1 MIRIAVDAMSGDE
14 GASVAVDAVT
24 QSLSRHD
31 DLIIDLVGQLDV
43 LEPLVAKRKISP
55 ALRDRLSLVAASEIV
70 SMSESPASSLRQK
83 KDSSMR
89 VAINRVQS
97 GAAQAC
103 VSAGNTGALMATARF
118 VCKTLDGIDRPAIL
132 APIPSRRGGT
142 LMLDLGAS
150 AECTPEQLFQY
161 AVMGAVVAQ
170 AVYRLES
177 PRVGLLNIGAEDIKG
192 NPQVQQAGR
201 LLNDSKLNYIG
212 FVEGDDI
219 YIGEVDV
226 VVCDG
231 FIGNVALKTSEGLG
245 KLISEYLRAEF
256 SKTLATRLAGL
267 FAMPVLKRFRL
278 RVDPRQYNGATLA
291 GLQGTVVKSHGDA
304 DAFAF
309 ASAISVARTEVS
321 EAVPTRIKSLLAEN
335 LGET

>member
-14 GASVAVDAVT
+14 GADVAVKAAITSVA
-24 QSLSRHD
+24 RHA
-31 DLIIDLVGQLDV
+31 DLAIDLVGDPDTLQQVIDESAPAGDV
-43 LEPLVAKRKISP
+43 LACLNI
-55 ALRDRLSLVAASEIV
+55 VAASEV
-70 SMSESPASSLRQK
+70 VGMSESPASSLRQK

-89 VAINRVQS
+89 VAVNRVQS
-97 GAAQAC
+97 GADQGC

-170 AVYRLES
+170 AVYNLES
-177 PRVGLLNIGAEDIKG
+177 PRVGLLNIGSEDIKG

-201 LLNDSKLNYIG
+201 LLSDSKLNYIG
-212 FVEGDDI
+212 FVEGGDI

-256 SKTLATRLAGL
+256 SKNLSTRLAGL
-267 FAMPVLKRFRL
+267 FAMPVLRRFRM

-304 DAFAF
+304 DAVAF
-309 ASAISVARTEVS
+309 ASAISVARTEVV
-321 EAVPTRIKSLLAEN
+321 EGVPTRIKSLLAEN
-335 LGET
+335 LGEV

>member
-1 MIRIAVDAMSGDE
+1 MIHIAVDAMSGDE
-14 GASVAVDAVT
+14 GPCVAVDAAVT
-24 QSLSRHD
+24 SLTHHA
-31 DLIIDLVGQLDV
+31 DLVIDLVGQTEV
-43 LEPLVAKRKISP
+43 LEPLVNQARISDDI
-55 ALRDRLSLVAASEIV
+55 RNRLNVQEASEIV
-70 SMSESPASSLRQK
+70 SMSESPSASLRQK

-89 VAINRVQS
+89 VAINRVQA
-97 GAAQAC
+97 GDDQAC

-118 VCKTLDGIDRPAIL
+118 VCKTLDDIDRPAIL

-150 AECTPEQLFQY
+150 TECTPEQLFQY
-161 AVMGAVVAQ
+161 AVMGAVVAR
-170 AVYRLES
+170 AVYGLES

-192 NPQVQQAGR
+192 NPQVQQAGS
-201 LLNDSKLNYIG
+201 LLNDSELNYIG

-245 KLISEYLRAEF
+245 KLMAEYLRAEF
-256 SKTLATRLAGL
+256 SKSWATRIAGL
-267 FAMPVLKRFRL
+267 CAMSVLKRFRR

-304 DAFAF
+304 DAVAF
-309 ASAISVARTEVS
+309 ASAISVARTEVV
-321 EAVPTRIKSLLAEN
+321 EGVPSRIRSLLAEN
-335 LGET
+335 LGEP